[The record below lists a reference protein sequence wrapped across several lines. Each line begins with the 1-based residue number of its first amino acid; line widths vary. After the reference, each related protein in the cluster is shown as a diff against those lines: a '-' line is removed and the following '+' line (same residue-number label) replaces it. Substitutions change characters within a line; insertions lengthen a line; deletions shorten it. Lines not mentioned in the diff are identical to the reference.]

1 MMSLYRNLTVLLL
14 FLIAALLPSSH
25 LLTHAASA
33 SPPVTRPRINYTSLD
48 DYEDDIHEVFVK
60 KTTAVKRGPPQLCKF
75 DSCSENQEPCDV
87 LEAKHGCLCPG
98 VSRADV
104 PPHAPRIQALL
115 PINAGADSGKL
126 EIKWCAPSSVV
137 SGYKVVIEGSE
148 GDTLEFRDAARRG
161 VIKTVEVG
169 TKVCVEAVNNAGSS
183 TASDFSCMRFHHPE
197 SSDRKLLAGVIGGGV
212 TLLLILILVAV
223 IFWKYKTNKK
233 AKGDSTDGLG
243 NPTYSTEG
251 TL

>member
-25 LLTHAASA
+25 LFTHAASA

-48 DYEDDIHEVFVK
+48 DYDDEVFVK
-60 KTTAVKRGPPQLCKF
+60 KTTPVRSGPPQLCKF

-98 VSRADV
+98 VSRANV

-126 EIKWCAPSSVV
+126 EIQWCAPSSVV
-137 SGYKVVIEGSE
+137 SGYRVVIEGSE
-148 GDTLEFRDAARRG
+148 GDAFEFRDAARRG
-161 VIKTVEVG
+161 VIRTVEVG

-183 TASDFSCMRFHHPE
+183 TPSAFSCMRFDHSE
-197 SSDRKLLAGVIGGGV
+197 SSDHKILAGVIGGGV
-212 TLLLILILVAV
+212 TLLLILIIVAV
-223 IFWKYKTNKK
+223 ILWKYTTNKK